1 MTNDK
6 PIIKTFVHNSRYY
19 LYDAFSNC
27 LFEINK
33 GQYYEIQ
40 LLKKIGINKFVAL
53 NKNDKQ
59 YQDIVMLINRGLLKK
74 TFISEIEHPAVKN
87 INALLDRGV
96 NEIIL
101 QITKDCN
108 FKCRYCLFA
117 NDTNTNRTHEKIN
130 MSFETAKSCVDFL
143 YEHSADASVVNIS
156 FYGGEPLLN
165 FETIKKVVEYANNK
179 FSSKKIVYSMT
190 INGSLL
196 TDGILEFIVKNDF
209 NIAISLD
216 GPKNIQNKHRKFLGS
231 GKGTF
236 DVVYKCINKI
246 KKEYNNYFQ
255 NNVSFLPVVIDDEKY
270 DNVLKFFL
278 EAGIQEEMISP
289 SKANFSGV
297 DYTYADLG
305 GNNSN
310 IKSLSKESDDINKSN
325 IEKLNA
331 LYENK
336 GTISTKWHHKG
347 QCIPGVN
354 RLFIDVD
361 GEFYPCEKVVE
372 DDTLSIGNI
381 KTGFDLDKIIN
392 LMSIGKLTEDECKSC
407 WAVHFCEIC
416 AMMCADIES
425 HTISRERKLSIC
437 EAQKS
442 TALWFFKRHIN
453 DASDKLKHN
462 LE

>member
-1 MTNDK
+1 MINDT
-6 PIIKTFVHNSRYY
+6 PIIKTFVHNGRYY
-19 LYDAFSNC
+19 LYDAFSNS

-40 LLKKIGINKFVAL
+40 LLKRIGINEYLAL

-59 YQDIVMLINRGLLKK
+59 YQDIVMLINRGLLKYS
-74 TFISEIEHPAVKN
+74 FISEIEHPATKN
-87 INALLDRGV
+87 INAYLDRGIH
-96 NEIIL
+96 EIVL

-143 YEHSADASVVNIS
+143 YEHSADVNVVNIS

-165 FETIKKVVEYANNK
+165 FETIRKVVEYANNK
-179 FSSKKIVYSMT
+179 FSSKKIAYSMT

-196 TDGILEFIVKNDF
+196 TDSVVEFIVKNDF
-209 NIAISLD
+209 RIAISLD

-236 DVVYKCINKI
+236 DVVYKCINDL
-246 KKEYNNYFQ
+246 KKDYKDYFEKS
-255 NNVSFLPVVIDDEKY
+255 VSFLPVVIDDEKY

-278 EAGIQEEMISP
+278 EAGIPEEKISP

-297 DYTYADLG
+297 DYIYADLG
-305 GNNSN
+305 SNNSS

-325 IEKLNA
+325 IKRLNA

-336 GTISTKWHHKG
+336 GIIPAKWHHNG

-354 RLFIDVD
+354 RLFVDVN

-372 DDTLSIGNI
+372 DGTLSIGNI
-381 KTGFDLDKIIN
+381 KIGFDLDKVIN
-392 LMSIGKLTEDECKSC
+392 LMNIGKITEDECKSC

-425 HTISRERKLSIC
+425 PMISRERKLSIC

-442 TALWFFKRHIN
+442 TALWFFKRYIN
-453 DASDKLKHN
+453 DTLDKPKYN
-462 LE
+462 FE

>member
-1 MTNDK
+1 
-6 PIIKTFVHNSRYY
+6 
-19 LYDAFSNC
+19 
-27 LFEINK
+27 
-33 GQYYEIQ
+33 
-40 LLKKIGINKFVAL
+40 
-53 NKNDKQ
+53 
-59 YQDIVMLINRGLLKK
+59 MLINRGLMKK
-74 TFISEIEHPAVKN
+74 TFISEIEHPVVKD

-117 NDTNTNRTHEKIN
+117 NDTNTNRTHEKVD

-143 YEHSADASVVNIS
+143 YEHSADASIVNIS

-165 FETIKKVVEYANNK
+165 FETIKRVVEYSNNK
-179 FSSKKIVYSMT
+179 FFSKKIVYSMT
-190 INGSLL
+190 TNGSLL
-196 TDGILEFIVKNDF
+196 TDSVIEFIVKNDF

-216 GPKNIQNKHRKFLGS
+216 GPKNIQDKHRKFLDT

-236 DVVYKCINKI
+236 DVVYKCINEL
-246 KKEYNNYFQ
+246 KKYKNFFQ

-270 DNVLKFFL
+270 NNVLKFFL
-278 EAGIQEEMISP
+278 ESGVREENISP
-289 SKANFSGV
+289 GKANFSGV
-297 DYTYADLG
+297 DYIYADLG
-305 GNNSN
+305 SNNSN
-310 IKSLSKESDDINKSN
+310 IKSLSKENDDINKSN
-325 IEKLNA
+325 IERLNM

-336 GTISTKWHHKG
+336 RKIPTNWHHKG

-354 RLFIDVD
+354 RLFIDVN

-372 DDTLSIGNI
+372 DGTLSIGSI

-392 LMSIGKLTEDECKSC
+392 LMNIGKLTENECKSC

-416 AMMCADIES
+416 AMMCIDIES

-442 TALWFFKRHIN
+442 TALWFLKRHIN
-453 DASDKLKHN
+453 DTSDKLKQN